1 MTLSHFRLIAILIVI
16 FELSGAATI
25 IRTPL
30 FAEKDLSATRLIVSA
45 QLWGK
50 RYFQEPI
57 GSAST
62 IYATVLTIGNQD
74 FRVIMVLCYIGGRNV
89 VTKSGHS
96 IESSSRICSGYYQV
110 LRSAADLIP
119 RLCDSPRILAV
130 EAST

>member
-1 MTLSHFRLIAILIVI
+1 MNLSRFRLIAILIVI
-16 FELSGAATI
+16 FELAGAAAI

-30 FAEKDLSATRLIVSA
+30 FAEKDWSATRSIVSA

-74 FRVIMVLCYIGGRNV
+74 FRVIMVRCYIGGRKV
-89 VTKSGHS
+89 VTNCGHS
-96 IESSSRICSGYYQV
+96 IEIQLSNFLRLLPGSSFSC
-110 LRSAADLIP
+110 
-119 RLCDSPRILAV
+119 
-130 EAST
+130 